1 MPVLRQQADVRSER
15 AHVPAMRDQAVR
27 DETPRGQAR
36 PVNRKRGSRNG
47 LSGRVAQDM
56 AGRLARVRALWFA
69 VQNDPK
75 ATVERVS
82 TEFYFAVGELLEG
95 KSLEALTLRTIDRDR
110 VRAHT
115 EE

>member
-1 MPVLRQQADVRSER
+1 MSVLRQQVDAGSQR
-15 AHVPAMRDQAVR
+15 AAVPAVR
-27 DETPRGQAR
+27 DPAVRGEAR
-36 PVNRKRGSRNG
+36 AVSRKRGSRSG
-47 LSGRVAQDM
+47 ISGRVAQDM

-75 ATVERVS
+75 ATVEDVAS
-82 TEFYFAVGELLEG
+82 EFYFAVGELLEG
-95 KSLEALTLRTIDRDR
+95 KAIDAITLRTIDRER

>member
-1 MPVLRQQADVRSER
+1 MSCLQQQADAGLER
-15 AHVPAMRDQAVR
+15 AEVPEVRDQTIRNKAH
-27 DETPRGQAR
+27 T
-36 PVNRKRGSRNG
+36 VNRKRGSRSG

-75 ATVERVS
+75 ATVENVS

-95 KSLEALTLRTIDRDR
+95 KSIESITLRTIDRER
-110 VRAHT
+110 VRAHA